1 MKRWRLIGAAVLIVT
16 MLVLSACGGSGKTK
30 IRVAGKD
37 YTEQEILVYIV
48 GLLLKENPKLDV
60 EMVPYLGG
68 TNIMINAIKQG
79 SVDVYTEY
87 TGTAFANV
95 LRHNIINDPAE
106 VLRVVREQYP
116 TELGMEF
123 IEPLGFNNTYVIGVT
138 RDVADRYQLK
148 TVSDLA
154 QVANQLIIGTD
165 PIFIDRP
172 DGLPGLEKTYN
183 MKFKE
188 VVSMN
193 VGLKY
198 VAMGEG
204 KIDVTDAYSTD
215 GQLTKQDVVLL
226 EDDLHFFPPYEAVP
240 VVRKTLLEKHPEIK
254 DALLKLA
261 GTLTD
266 QQMAELNAKVDIDKR
281 KAEDVAREWLKQQGL
296 IK

>member
-1 MKRWRLIGAAVLIVT
+1 MIRLRTIAITIFVLIF
-16 MLVLSACGGSGKTK
+16 MLLSACGSPDKTK
-30 IRVAGKD
+30 ITVAGKD

-48 GLLLKENPKLDV
+48 GLLLNENPNLEV
-60 EMVPYLGG
+60 EMVPFLGG
-68 TNIMINAIKQG
+68 TNIMINAVKQG

-95 LRHNIINDPAE
+95 LRHEIINDPAE
-106 VLRVVREQYP
+106 VLHVVKEEYP
-116 TELGMEF
+116 RELGMEF
-123 IEPLGFNNTYVIGVT
+123 MEPLGFNNTYVIGVT
-138 RDVADRYQLK
+138 REVADRYQLK

-154 QVANQLIIGTD
+154 KVADQLVIGTD

-198 VAMGEG
+198 VAMAEG
-204 KIDVTDAYSTD
+204 KIDATDAYSTD

-240 VVRKTLLEKHPEIK
+240 TVRATLLEKHPEIK
-254 DALLKLA
+254 DSLLKLA
-261 GTLTD
+261 GKIND
-266 QQMAELNAKVDIDKR
+266 QQMAALNAKVDIDKQ
-281 KAEDVAREWLKQQGL
+281 KAEDVAREWLKEQGL